1 VNNPVDQ
8 NRVRRTTVLPRI
20 FSREITIPLVTSL
33 TLLCVWEILVHARLV
48 RAAFFPA
55 PTDIVQTLASLALG
69 GELWLHLATTAARLI
84 SSFLMAVLPGTAI
97 GLAMGWW
104 IQMRMAADPLVRL
117 LFPIPSIAFF
127 PVVIFYLGL
136 SEWGLL
142 LTTAIT
148 PFLLIALQAAAAVE
162 SIERTFLE
170 AGRNYG
176 ATGLKLFLRVIV
188 PAALPRLFIGY
199 RLALGV
205 GLIVTVAIEMVAAKH
220 GLGGFL
226 WHSWQIL
233 RIEEMYVAL
242 VLIGLLGILVT
253 HGLEAVANRLMPWQV
268 DLLRLKEQK

>member
-1 VNNPVDQ
+1 MLS
-8 NRVRRTTVLPRI
+8 RLLC
-20 FSREITIPLVTSL
+20 REIAIPLATSL
-33 TLLCVWEILVHARLV
+33 VLFGVWEFLVHAGAL

-55 PTDIVQTLASLALG
+55 PTSIASTLVDLAAS
-69 GELWLHLATTAARLI
+69 GELWRHTGTTLARLI
-84 SSFLMAVLPGTAI
+84 ASFLLASIPATIL

-104 IQMRMAADPLVRL
+104 IAVRITASPLVQL

-142 LTTAIT
+142 LTGAIT
-148 PFLLIALQAAAAVE
+148 PFLLITVQAAAAIE
-162 SIERTFLE
+162 GLERTLLE

-176 ATGLKLFLRVIV
+176 ATGRRLFTKVIL
-188 PAALPRLFIGY
+188 PAALPQLFIGY
-199 RLALGV
+199 RIAIGV
-205 GLIVTVAIEMVAAKH
+205 GFIVIVAVEMIAAKH

-233 RIEEMYVAL
+233 RIEEMYVGL

-253 HGLEAVANRLMPWQV
+253 YGLQALATRLMPWQV
-268 DLLRLKEQK
+268 DLLRLKGQQ